1 MSKLLKALEQIDA
14 KSAPARQ
21 SRNESAR
28 PQQPV
33 AAVAIADE
41 VSTADQPAASGND
54 DSASD
59 GGEPFDPLARIR
71 DLNRLLEEALAAR
84 RGGRDGSGEPSY
96 VVHAGQSDDA
106 GDLSKRDPGLAA
118 HADLRQTA
126 DESNRPIV
134 VASEFA
140 DLADRLL
147 AEVSAML
154 PAVITFVATGPESA
168 SSHWFEPLAVALLQK
183 LPGRLLVVEADS
195 DQSQWPNRFGVEAG
209 EGLVEVL
216 QSRATWRDCLRT
228 TAIPRLDLL
237 PRGGGT
243 LPNLAASTAPLVA
256 LLHNLKTAYSLVL
269 IAAGAIDCPAAET
282 LAAQSEGAVLTVGL
296 KSTPRLAA
304 ERAKRLLIASKA
316 RILGAIARG

>member
-21 SRNESAR
+21 SRHESAA
-28 PQQPV
+28 PQQP
-33 AAVAIADE
+33 AGAGD
-41 VSTADQPAASGND
+41 G
-54 DSASD
+54 DSAPD

-84 RGGRDGSGEPSY
+84 RG
-96 VVHAGQSDDA
+96 VHVGQSNDA
-106 GDLSKRDPGLAA
+106 ADNLSKRDPGRAA

-134 VASEFA
+134 IAAEFA

-147 AEVSAML
+147 AEVGAML
-154 PAVITFVATGPESA
+154 PAVVTFVAAGAESA
-168 SSHWFEPLAVALLQK
+168 SNHWVVPLAVAILQK

-195 DQSQWPNRFGVEAG
+195 DQPQWSSRFGVETGA
-209 EGLVEVL
+209 GLVEVL
-216 QSRATWRDCLRT
+216 QSRATWRDCVLA

-237 PRGGGT
+237 PRGQGT
-243 LPNLAASTAPLVA
+243 LPNLAVSTAPLIA

-269 IAAGAIDCPAAET
+269 IAAGAVDRPAAET
-282 LAAQSEGAVLTVGL
+282 LAAQSDGAVLAVGL
-296 KSTPRLAA
+296 RSTPRLAA
-304 ERAKRLLIASKA
+304 ERARQLLIASNA